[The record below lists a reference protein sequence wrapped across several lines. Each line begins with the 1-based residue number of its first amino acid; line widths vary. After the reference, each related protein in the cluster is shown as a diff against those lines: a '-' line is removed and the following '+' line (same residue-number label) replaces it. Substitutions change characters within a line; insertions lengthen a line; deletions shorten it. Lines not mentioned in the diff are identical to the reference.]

1 MKKIFVTGGGG
12 FIGSHLVEKL
22 LNQNYKVTVLVEYE
36 INNRWGWI
44 DTFKK
49 EYKDKLEVVSGDIR
63 DFNLILNATRDI
75 DVVYHLA
82 ALISIPYSYKAS
94 ESYVD
99 TNVKGTLNLL
109 NASIA
114 NKIKLFVHT
123 STSEVYG
130 SAQYVPID
138 EKHPINA
145 QSPYA
150 ASKVGADQL
159 AMSFYKSF
167 GLPVTI
173 IRPFNT
179 FGPRQSLRA
188 IIPTIINQ
196 SIKDGKIKLGN
207 LESMR
212 DFTFVDDTINGFI
225 LAMKHKKCVGEVINL
240 GTGYEFTIKETLK
253 IILKISKNK
262 GVVDIDKNR
271 LRPKKSEVDRLLSDN
286 KKAKK
291 ILKWKPKYAGKK
303 GFEAAIK
310 ETYEWFNIE
319 DNTKF
324 YKTEIYNI

>member
-12 FIGSHLVEKL
+12 FIGSHLVEEL
-22 LNQNYKVTVLVEYE
+22 LKQNYKVKVLVEYE
-36 INNRWGWI
+36 MNNRWGWI
-44 DTFKK
+44 DTFNKD
-49 EYKDKLEVVSGDIR
+49 YKNKLEVVIGDIR
-63 DFNLILNATRDI
+63 DYNLILNVTKDI
-75 DVVYHLA
+75 DIIYHLA

-94 ESYVD
+94 ESYID

-138 EKHPINA
+138 EKHPINS

-150 ASKVGADQL
+150 ASKAGADQL

-196 SIKDGKIKLGN
+196 SIKDDKIKLGN
-207 LESMR
+207 LDSLR
-212 DFTFVDDTINGFI
+212 DFTFVDDTVKGFI
-225 LAMKHKKCVGEVINL
+225 LAMKYKKCIGEVINL

-253 IILKISKNK
+253 TILKISKKK
-262 GVVDIDKNR
+262 GIINIEKKR
-271 LRPKKSEVDRLLSDN
+271 LRPKKSEVDRLLSNN

-291 ILKWKPKYAGKK
+291 ILNWKPKYVGKK

-310 ETYEWFNIE
+310 ETYRWFKNK

-324 YKTEIYNI
+324 YKTDIYNI

>member
-22 LNQNYKVTVLVEYE
+22 LKQNYKVKVLVEYE
-36 INNRWGWI
+36 MNNRWGWV
-44 DTFKK
+44 DTFNKD
-49 EYKDKLEVVSGDIR
+49 YKNKLEVVIGDIR
-63 DFNLILNATRDI
+63 DFNLVLNATK
-75 DVVYHLA
+75 DVDTIYHLA

-94 ESYVD
+94 ESYIE

-109 NASIA
+109 NASIL
-114 NKIKLFVHT
+114 NKIRLFVHT

-150 ASKVGADQL
+150 ASKASADQL

-196 SIKDGKIKLGN
+196 SIKNNKIKLGN
-207 LESMR
+207 LDSLR
-212 DFTFVDDTINGFI
+212 DFTFVEDTVKGFI
-225 LAMKHKKCVGEVINL
+225 LAMKYKKCVGEVINL
-240 GTGYEFTIKETLK
+240 GTGYEFSIKETLK
-253 IILKISKNK
+253 MILKISNK
-262 GVVDIDKNR
+262 KGIIDIEKKR
-271 LRPKKSEVDRLLSDN
+271 LRPKKSEVDRLLSNN

-291 ILKWKPKYAGKK
+291 ILNWKPKYVGKK

-310 ETYEWFNIE
+310 ETYRWFQNKN
-319 DNTKF
+319 NTKF
-324 YKTEIYNI
+324 YKTDIYNI

>member
-22 LNQNYKVTVLVEYE
+22 LKQNYKVKVLVEYE
-36 INNRWGWI
+36 MNNRWGWV
-44 DTFKK
+44 DTFNKD
-49 EYKDKLEVVSGDIR
+49 YKNKLEVVIGDIR
-63 DFNLILNATRDI
+63 DFNLVLNATK
-75 DVVYHLA
+75 DVDTIYHLA

-94 ESYVD
+94 ESYIE

-109 NASIA
+109 NASIS

-150 ASKVGADQL
+150 ASKASADQL

-196 SIKDGKIKLGN
+196 SIKNNKIKLGN
-207 LESMR
+207 LDSLR
-212 DFTFVDDTINGFI
+212 DFTFVDDTVKGFI
-225 LAMKHKKCVGEVINL
+225 LAMKYKKCVGEVINL
-240 GTGYEFTIKETLK
+240 GTGYEFSIKETLK
-253 IILKISKNK
+253 MILKISNNK
-262 GVVDIDKNR
+262 GIIDIEKKR
-271 LRPKKSEVDRLLSDN
+271 LRPKKSEVDRLLSNN

-291 ILKWKPKYAGKK
+291 ILNWKPKYVGKK

-310 ETYEWFNIE
+310 ETYRWFQNKK
-319 DNTKF
+319 NTKF
-324 YKTEIYNI
+324 YKTDIYNI

>member
-1 MKKIFVTGGGG
+1 MKRKMREYDELKNELKKLKQKIAYEKKFVTGGWG
-12 FIGSHLVEKL
+12 FIGSHLVEKIL
-22 LNQNYKVTVLVEYE
+22 KQNYKVKVLVEYE
-36 INNRWGWI
+36 MNNRWGWV
-44 DTFKK
+44 DTFNKD
-49 EYKDKLEVVSGDIR
+49 YKNKLEVVIGDIR
-63 DFNLILNATRDI
+63 DFNLVLNATK
-75 DVVYHLA
+75 DVDTIYHLA

-94 ESYVD
+94 ESYIE

-109 NASIA
+109 NASIL
-114 NKIKLFVHT
+114 NKIRLFVHT

-150 ASKVGADQL
+150 ASKASADQL

-196 SIKDGKIKLGN
+196 SIKNNKIKLGN
-207 LESMR
+207 LDSLR
-212 DFTFVDDTINGFI
+212 DFTFVEDTVKGFI
-225 LAMKHKKCVGEVINL
+225 LAMKYKKCVGEVINL
-240 GTGYEFTIKETLK
+240 GTGYEFSIKETLK
-253 IILKISKNK
+253 MILKISNK
-262 GVVDIDKNR
+262 KGIIDIEKKTKT
-271 LRPKKSEVDRLLSDN
+271 KKSEVDRLLSNN

-291 ILKWKPKYAGKK
+291 
-303 GFEAAIK
+303 F
-310 ETYEWFNIE
+310 
-319 DNTKF
+319 
-324 YKTEIYNI
+324 

>member
-22 LNQNYKVTVLVEYE
+22 LKQNYKVKVLVEYE
-36 INNRWGWI
+36 MNNRWGWV
-44 DTFKK
+44 DTFNKD
-49 EYKDKLEVVSGDIR
+49 YKNKLEVVIGDIR
-63 DFNLILNATRDI
+63 DFNLVLNATK
-75 DVVYHLA
+75 DVDTIYHLA

-94 ESYVD
+94 ESYIE

-109 NASIA
+109 NASIL
-114 NKIKLFVHT
+114 NKIRLFVHT

-150 ASKVGADQL
+150 ASKASADQL

-196 SIKDGKIKLGN
+196 SIKNNKIKLGN
-207 LESMR
+207 LDSLR
-212 DFTFVDDTINGFI
+212 DFTFVEDTVKGFI
-225 LAMKHKKCVGEVINL
+225 LAMKYKKCVGEVINL
-240 GTGYEFTIKETLK
+240 GTGYEFSIKETLK
-253 IILKISKNK
+253 MILKIS
-262 GVVDIDKNR
+262 
-271 LRPKKSEVDRLLSDN
+271 N
-286 KKAKK
+286 KKGIIDIEKK
-291 ILKWKPKYAGKK
+291 
-303 GFEAAIK
+303 
-310 ETYEWFNIE
+310 
-319 DNTKF
+319 D
-324 YKTEIYNI
+324 

>member
-12 FIGSHLVEKL
+12 FIGSHLIEKL
-22 LNQNYKVTVLVEYE
+22 LEQNYKVKVLVEYE

-44 DTFKK
+44 DTLKK
-49 EYKDKLEVVSGDIR
+49 EYKDKLKIVIGDIR
-63 DFNLILNATRDI
+63 DFNLILNETKGV
-75 DVVYHLA
+75 DVIYHLA
-82 ALISIPYSYKAS
+82 ALISIPYSYKAP
-94 ESYVD
+94 ESYID

-109 NASIA
+109 NASIN

-196 SIKDGKIKLGN
+196 SIKDNKIKLGN
-207 LESMR
+207 LDSLR
-212 DFTFVDDTINGFI
+212 DFTFVDDTVRGFI
-225 LAMKHKKCVGEVINL
+225 LAMKHKKCIGEVINL

-262 GVVDIDKNR
+262 GMVNIEKKR
-271 LRPKKSEVDRLLSDN
+271 LRPKKSEVDRLLSNN
-286 KKAKK
+286 KKAGK

-303 GFEAAIK
+303 GFEAALNLTFK
-310 ETYEWFNIE
+310 WFNIE

-324 YKTEIYNI
+324 YKTDIYNI